1 MNQQDKIKIIPKGY
15 SRGIFSNLAMQSGII
30 SRTETLRDDEG
41 LETLRDDKRCETLR
55 KDDDLFYNGF
65 TLIELLVVVL
75 IIGILAAVALPQYQ
89 MAVAKSR
96 MVQLITFAKTV
107 KQAQHAYYLANNTYA
122 TKWNEIDIGLNGY
135 ITNGV
140 YLWKGSIG
148 NEKDPYAI
156 LNFQNVGLYFYGGTN
171 FLPGILLIVANNW
184 DEMLCYA
191 NKNNGGAMSLCKHI
205 CNTKNLGKDGQW
217 KSCSF

>member
-15 SRGIFSNLAMQSGII
+15 SRGILSNLAMQRGII
-30 SRTETLRDDEG
+30 FRTETLRDDG
-41 LETLRDDKRCETLR
+41 L
-55 KDDDLFYNGF
+55 FSNGF

-75 IIGILAAVALPQYQ
+75 IIGILAAVALPQYK

-148 NEKDPYAI
+148 NDKDPYAI

-171 FLPGILLIVANNW
+171 FLPGILLIVANNL

-191 NKNNGGAMSLCKHI
+191 NENNEGAMSLCKHI

-217 KSCSF
+217 KICSF